1 MSRGIIYIAILIKP
15 GLNDE
20 IIKPSDNLEKLTK
33 YLKKE
38 FPNLYFCFN
47 KKESQKK
54 QNKHILIQNYG

>member
-1 MSRGIIYIAILIKP
+1 MISKEGLIK
-15 GLNDE
+15 N
-20 IIKPSDNLEKLTK
+20 
-33 YLKKE
+33 LKKE